1 MYDNNTND
9 NMTNKF
15 LGLFKR
21 GLKYGYVVIEQFVEE
36 ERMGIEERDVLEQG
50 KAIFVNE
57 WVSYPRY
64 YSINE
69 VNYFNSKHLIKDENG
84 LYTNV
89 FFSPFIY
96 KCWKREQKHSLY
108 LTALY
113 IDLDDYCNLD
123 EAKSRLTR
131 LPAELQQPTAILCS
145 GGGVHIYWI
154 LDYKHKV
161 TKYLYLWKKTM
172 TKLKDILEGDPQV
185 IDHARL
191 MRLPGTWNPKS
202 NGMCELITLNLTN
215 EFDLFEVA
223 KSLGTYKERDYKK
236 KSSYSQSKKKRNN
249 QKKRYF
255 SNGYTQQLKDEI
267 IELIKLRAK
276 SGDDMGYRHHVLL
289 TLKQLRATNE
299 TLDYINQEVFSESLS
314 AKEVNYI
321 KEYDVGDRELF
332 FPKRSNV
339 VDKLQITAE
348 EQKLFRYLVDE
359 DVYETRKAI
368 TFIKGRPLYSLTGYL
383 LKLLQRKYTK
393 KKNASLKVLAKELK
407 ISTKT
412 ASKFRS
418 SRNQKEDYLQV
429 DMRLNEVKQEVERV
443 TTTYLSTL
451 TKDKNKQPVVE
462 ELQEFQE
469 FLEKLE
475 VLIEQSKEFQKKRL
489 TMTEYKKLLQ
499 LIKMLEE
506 LRNECM

>member
-9 NMTNKF
+9 DMTNEF
-15 LGLFKR
+15 LGLFKK
-21 GLKYGYVVIEQFVEE
+21 GLTCGYAVIEQFVEE
-36 ERMGIEERDVLEQG
+36 EKMVIEERDVLEQG
-50 KAIFVNE
+50 KPIFITE

-64 YSINE
+64 HSIKE
-69 VNYFNSKHLIKDENG
+69 DNYFSSKHLVKDKNG

-96 KCWKREQKHSLY
+96 KCWKRKQKHSIY

-113 IDLDDYCNLD
+113 VDLDDYCSLD
-123 EAKSRLTR
+123 EAKSRLKR
-131 LPAELQQPTAILCS
+131 LPVELQQPTAILHS
-145 GGGVHIYWI
+145 GGGVHIYWV

-161 TKYLYLWKKTM
+161 SNCLYLWKNTM

-202 NGMCELITLNLTN
+202 NGMCELITLNSTN

-223 KSLGTYKERDYKK
+223 KSLGTYKERDHKK
-236 KSSYSQSKKKRNN
+236 NSSYSQSKKKHHK
-249 QKKRYF
+249 QKKKYLA
-255 SNGYTQQLKDEI
+255 NGYTQQLKDEI

-276 SGDDMGYRHHVLL
+276 SGDDLGYRHHVLL

-299 TLDYINQEVFSESLS
+299 TLDYINQEIFSESLS
-314 AKEVNYI
+314 ATEVNYI
-321 KEYDVGDRELF
+321 KKYDSGDRELF
-332 FPKRSNV
+332 FPKRLNV
-339 VDKLQITAE
+339 VDKLQISAE
-348 EQKLFRYLVDE
+348 EQKLFRYLADE

-368 TFIKGRPLYSLTGYL
+368 AFIKGRPLYSLMGYL
-383 LKLLQRKYTK
+383 LKLLQRKYAK
-393 KKNASLKVLAKELK
+393 KKNVSLKMLAKDLK

-412 ASKFRS
+412 ASKFRN

-429 DMRLNEVKQEVERV
+429 DIRLNEVKQEVERV
-443 TTTYLSTL
+443 NSTYLPIL
-451 TKDKNKQPVVE
+451 NKDKNKQPVVE
-462 ELQEFQE
+462 ELQQFQDLFMRFE
-469 FLEKLE
+469 E
-475 VLIEQSKEFQKKRL
+475 LIEQSKEFQKKRL
-489 TMTEYKKLLQ
+489 TMTEYKKLLR